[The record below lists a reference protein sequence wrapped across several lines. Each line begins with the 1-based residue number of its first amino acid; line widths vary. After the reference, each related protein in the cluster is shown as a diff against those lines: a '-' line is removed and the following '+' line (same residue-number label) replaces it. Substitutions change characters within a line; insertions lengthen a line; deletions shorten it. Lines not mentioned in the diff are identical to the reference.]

1 MSRTRSLTVD
11 FTSWTGKHLEVTEG
25 LPNQRTLVYAADL
38 NFRKPHMI
46 FQATGSARLPATVTF
61 HSFSRSIDVS
71 VNGHQIAFKPHGLF
85 KYEASFQS
93 PALNGRVLTWKN
105 PKYMNPAYLECR
117 DEHGAVVATFIPNRG
132 WRMTKA
138 GRLELDLRLP
148 SGPVT
153 DEVVVTG
160 LALAYYIIVQ
170 TIAARGSV
178 VTNRKKALGQKRLT
192 VADAGWHKYIG
203 CLSIARATVKTVP
216 MDIID
221 HFQSIKFSDRVKRL
235 REERH
240 VPGLALAIVDHGR
253 IASAAY
259 GSASLDP
266 PQPCTPDTLF
276 DIASA
281 SKSLTAASVALLV
294 EDDKQYP
301 EVQYEAPMS
310 ALLPDDFVLQDPAY
324 TAGVTVD
331 DILSHRTGM
340 ASHDFSYL
348 SPRASAPDTARS
360 VTRNL
365 RHLPL
370 AAPIRSKY
378 IYCNMM
384 YTVATHLVE
393 EKTGLPFADFLED
406 RFFRPL
412 GMASTNLQPQRAR
425 DRGLTDRIATGYSW
439 NEEQRQHRGFQTPDC
454 PEAQGAGSII
464 TSVND
469 YIRWVKAM
477 MHRQG
482 PVTESL
488 YQGLLQPR
496 SIQDPGE
503 EERLYAAGWEIYH
516 YRGHA
521 VVSHDG
527 AVAGFGST
535 HFFLPG
541 YQFGAV
547 ILGSSD
553 TAIPVVT
560 TVARE
565 LIDQV
570 LQVPLAERPDW
581 NSIEWT
587 SWEQEDS
594 PSETELREKLCPDM
608 HEPEPQNL
616 PLSTY
621 TGQYK
626 NLGYHEMLVEAKDNR
641 LFVDATDRSFGFVLT
656 FNHVGK
662 QSKYIARL
670 KDYLDGFEVSI
681 AAEFVLED
689 GKAVSLGLALEE
701 EMEDLVWFAK
711 VEEGRNA

>member
-1 MSRTRSLTVD
+1 
-11 FTSWTGKHLEVTEG
+11 
-25 LPNQRTLVYAADL
+25 
-38 NFRKPHMI
+38 
-46 FQATGSARLPATVTF
+46 
-61 HSFSRSIDVS
+61 
-71 VNGHQIAFKPHGLF
+71 
-85 KYEASFQS
+85 
-93 PALNGRVLTWKN
+93 
-105 PKYMNPAYLECR
+105 
-117 DEHGAVVATFIPNRG
+117 
-132 WRMTKA
+132 
-138 GRLELDLRLP
+138 
-148 SGPVT
+148 
-153 DEVVVTG
+153 
-160 LALAYYIIVQ
+160 
-170 TIAARGSV
+170 
-178 VTNRKKALGQKRLT
+178 
-192 VADAGWHKYIG
+192 
-203 CLSIARATVKTVP
+203 

-221 HFQSIKFSDRVKRL
+221 HFQSIEFSDRVKRL

-253 IASAAY
+253 IASAGY

-294 EDDKQYP
+294 EDDKRYS

-310 ALLPDDFVLQDPAY
+310 ALLPDDFVLEDPVY

-370 AAPIRSKY
+370 AASIRSKY

-425 DRGLTDRIATGYSW
+425 DRGLTDRIATGYRW
-439 NEEQRQHRGFQTPDC
+439 NEEQREHRGFQTPDC

-464 TSVND
+464 TSVTD

-488 YQGLLQPR
+488 YQGLLKPR

-541 YQFGAV
+541 FQFGAV
-547 ILGSSD
+547 ILGNSD

-570 LQVPLAERPDW
+570 LQVPHAERSDW

-587 SWEQEDS
+587 SWETEDS
-594 PSETELREKLCPDM
+594 PGETELREKLCPDT
-608 HEPEPQNL
+608 HEPEPQQF

-626 NLGYHEMLVEAKDNR
+626 NLGYHELLVEAKDDR

-670 KDYLDGFEVSI
+670 KDYLDGFEISI

-689 GKAVSLGLALEE
+689 GKAVSLGLGLEE

>member
-1 MSRTRSLTVD
+1 MSQTRSLNVD

-25 LPNQRTLVYAADL
+25 LPNQSTLVYAADL
-38 NFRKPHMI
+38 NFCKPHMI
-46 FQATGSARLPATVTF
+46 FQATGSARLPATVNF

-71 VNGHQIAFKPHGLF
+71 VNGHQIAFKPHGVF

-105 PKYMNPAYLECR
+105 PKYLNPAYLECR

-132 WRMTKA
+132 WTMTKA

-170 TIAARGSV
+170 TIAARGS
-178 VTNRKKALGQKRLT
+178 
-192 VADAGWHKYIG
+192 
-203 CLSIARATVKTVP
+203 ATVKTVP

-221 HFQSIKFSDRVKRL
+221 YFQSTEFSDRVKRL
-235 REERH
+235 LEERH
-240 VPGLALAIVDHGR
+240 VPGLALAITDHGR
-253 IASAAY
+253 IASAGY

-266 PQPCTPDTLF
+266 PQPCTPDSLF

-310 ALLPDDFVLQDPAY
+310 ALLPDDFVLQDAAY
-324 TAGVTVD
+324 TAG
-331 DILSHRTGM
+331 RTDTDR
-340 ASHDFSYL
+340 HDFSYL

-370 AAPIRSKY
+370 AAPLRSKF

-406 RFFRPL
+406 RVFRPL

-425 DRGLTDRIATGYSW
+425 DRGLTDRIATGYGW
-439 NEEQRQHRGFQTPDC
+439 NEEQGEHRGFQTPDC

-488 YQGLLQPR
+488 YKGLLRPR

-503 EERLYAAGWEIYH
+503 EELAPQTSFTLYAAGWEIYH

-541 YQFGAV
+541 SQFGAV
-547 ILGSSD
+547 ILGNSD
-553 TAIPVVT
+553 TAIPVVAA
-560 TVARE
+560 VARE

-570 LQVPLAERPDW
+570 LQVPHAERPDW

-587 SWEQEDS
+587 SWEKEDS

-608 HEPEPQNL
+608 HEPEPQQL
-616 PLSTY
+616 PLSAY

-626 NLGYHEMLVEAKDNR
+626 NLGYHELLVEANEDR

-656 FNHVGK
+656 FNHVGE

-670 KDYLDGFEVSI
+670 KDYLDGFEISI
-681 AAEFVLED
+681 AAEFALED
-689 GKAVSLGLALEE
+689 GKAVSLGLGLEE

-711 VEEGRNA
+711 VEEGDSDA